1 MGLVSTLMAVSPP
14 AVKQGGGVM
23 NQLSSMGHDSKWM
36 KQDSLASGRCSK
48 GGGKQGKTGE
58 LPAAGASARSP
69 SSAEQLVQVSAA
81 GEEARD
87 IGKSRTQPQGQ
98 TKPETGYRKAEAEIH
113 PCQHVHKICFTS
125 KGRGKGSSLMIE
137 ARHQT
142 RKITVI
148 SRAVQLCNKSNRVY
162 QHERL
167 C

>member
-69 SSAEQLVQVSAA
+69 SSAEQLVQVSAMKSTRIHSSSSFSLNSGSWLDRLSMSPMNMLFNLWNITKA
-81 GEEARD
+81 GTRLWLVD
-87 IGKSRTQPQGQ
+87 LYTPG
-98 TKPETGYRKAEAEIH
+98 
-113 PCQHVHKICFTS
+113 
-125 KGRGKGSSLMIE
+125 
-137 ARHQT
+137 ARHSSH
-142 RKITVI
+142 RA
-148 SRAVQLCNKSNRVY
+148 SRAASTGD
-162 QHERL
+162 
-167 C
+167 